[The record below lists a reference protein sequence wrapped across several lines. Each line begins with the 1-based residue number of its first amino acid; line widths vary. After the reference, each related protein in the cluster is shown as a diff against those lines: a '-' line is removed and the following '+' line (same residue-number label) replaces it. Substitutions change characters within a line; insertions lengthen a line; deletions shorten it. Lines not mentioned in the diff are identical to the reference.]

1 MTSALDDFGGW
12 KGTLAA
18 LMAGTDLPG
27 PHAAAVLAEILA
39 GNATEAQ
46 IAGFVTAL
54 GIKGQTTEELAAMV
68 GVMHDAAT
76 PLHVPE
82 GTIDIVGMGGSPA
95 RRVAAVNVSTMAC
108 FVASAAGAT
117 VCKHG
122 NRKAS
127 STSGSFD
134 LLEQLGV
141 NFEVSPDKLGEIV
154 STIGVGFAFAKAY
167 HPALRHAGPVRVQLG
182 VPTVFNTLGPL
193 AHPGRV
199 TRQIVGTADAELGA
213 RMIDVLR
220 ATGSDAAWVVTGAG
234 SLDELTTNGP
244 STVHQLANG
253 EIATISIDPQAL
265 GIAKPADG
273 ALDGGDAAVNA
284 DIARRVFAGE
294 RVSSKDRAVRD
305 IVMLNAAAG
314 LVVAGVAADIETGLE
329 LSAEAIDSGGAAAK
343 LGELVSASAE

>member
-1 MTSALDDFGGW
+1 MTIDDFGGW
-12 KGTLAA
+12 KGTLSG
-18 LMAGTDLPG
+18 LMAGTDMAG
-27 PHAAAVLAEILA
+27 DHAAAVLSEILQ

-54 GIKGQTTEELAAMV
+54 GIKGQTTDELAAMV

-134 LLEQLGV
+134 LLEELGV
-141 NFEVSPDKLGEIV
+141 KFDVPPEKLSEVV
-154 STIGVGFAFAKAY
+154 RQVGVGFAFAKAY

-182 VPTVFNTLGPL
+182 VPTVFITLGPL
-193 AHPGRV
+193 ANPARV
-199 TRQIVGTADAELGA
+199 KRQVVGVADAELGA
-213 RMIDVLR
+213 RMVDVLR
-220 ATGSDAAWVVTGAG
+220 ATGSEAAWVVTGTG
-234 SLDELTTNGP
+234 SLDELTTAGP
-244 STVHQLANG
+244 STVHRLADG
-253 EIATISIDPQAL
+253 DITTVTIDPQAL
-265 GIAKPADG
+265 GIAKPANG
-273 ALDGGDAAVNA
+273 ALDGGDASVNA
-284 DIARRVFAGE
+284 AIARRVFAGE
-294 RVSSKDRAVRD
+294 PGAVRD
-305 IVMLNAAAG
+305 IVVLNAAAG
-314 LVVAGVAADIETGLE
+314 LVVAGLAGDIEEGLT
-329 LSAEAIDSGGAAAK
+329 LSSEAIDSGGAAAK
-343 LGELVSASAE
+343 VDALVAASAE